1 MAWPFKKDETN
12 QGGNEQSKAEIDAL
26 VERLGVSFEAK
37 LEEKFK
43 PMLAEVTALKTEWDG
58 IKTAANPPANPN
70 VNADGTELTDE
81 QKANRARN
89 ATIAIAVTA
98 NARITESEVLSDAAK
113 KFGPFVPKMKEFFAN
128 TPIERKAQPDYPEY
142 CRNIV
147 KMVVGEAALSG
158 GLSYGQDNKF
168 FLEDTVTR
176 TGDPDSPLNDSDL
189 TWTDPRSGK
198 VYTAGQQLS
207 KLGIDPK
214 EFSENVR
221 KGLV

>member
-1 MAWPFKKDETN
+1 MAWPFKKPDETN
-12 QGGNEQSKAEIDAL
+12 GEKKPDEQNKAEIDAL
-26 VERLGVSFEAK
+26 VERLGASFE
-37 LEEKFK
+37 EKIK
-43 PMLAEVTALKTEWDG
+43 PLRDEFGALKTEWDG
-58 IKTAANPPANPN
+58 IKAAATPKPDPN

-81 QKANRARN
+81 QKAARARN

-98 NARITESEVLSDAAK
+98 NARLTESEVISELAAK
-113 KFGPFVPKMKEFFAN
+113 WGKFIPKIKEYFAN

-142 CRNIV
+142 CRNIA
-147 KMVVGEAALSG
+147 KMVIGDAAISS

-168 FLEDTVTR
+168 FLEDSVTR

-198 VYTAGQQLS
+198 VYTAGQQLA
-207 KLGIDPK
+207 KLGIDAK
-214 EFSENVR
+214 EFSENLR